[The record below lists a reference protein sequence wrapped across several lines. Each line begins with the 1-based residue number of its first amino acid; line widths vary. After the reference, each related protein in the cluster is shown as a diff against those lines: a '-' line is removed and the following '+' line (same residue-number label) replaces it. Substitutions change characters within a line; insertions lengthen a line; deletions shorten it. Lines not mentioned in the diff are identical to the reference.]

1 MGFKSNEIVTKIS
14 VSNMELSLKFYTSIL
29 GFEMDDD
36 YTINVGKNFG
46 EDSYV
51 QLRLPGQSGGAVVL
65 GLFKDLD
72 RPFNPKPQLGTV
84 PSFIVAD
91 IEETLAYLRSKKVK
105 IDNGLDDPII
115 TNTSDKG
122 YEDRFFF
129 FRDPDNN
136 SLVVRENM
144 NR

>member
-1 MGFKSNEIVTKIS
+1 MGFKTNELVTKVS
-14 VSNMELSLKFYTSIL
+14 VSNMELSLTFYTSIL
-29 GFEMDDD
+29 GFEIDDN

-46 EDSYV
+46 QNSYV
-51 QLRLPGQSGGAVVL
+51 QLYLRVKDSGALLL

-72 RPFNPKPQLGTV
+72 RPLNPKPEVGTV
-84 PSFIVAD
+84 PSFIVTD
-91 IEETLAYLRSKKVK
+91 IDETLSYFKSKKVK
-105 IDNGLDDPII
+105 IDNNLDPII

-136 SLVVRENM
+136 SLVIRENM

>member
-1 MGFKSNEIVTKIS
+1 MGFTSNEIVTKIS
-14 VSNMELSLKFYTSIL
+14 VSNMELSIKFYTSIL

-36 YTINVGKNFG
+36 YTINAGNNFG
-46 EDSYV
+46 QDSYV
-51 QLRLPGQSGGAVVL
+51 QLRQQTNSSGEIVL

-72 RPFNPKPQLGTV
+72 RPLNPKPEVGTV

-91 IEETLAYLRSKKVK
+91 IEETLAYLQSKNVK
-105 IDNGLDDPII
+105 IDNDSDPII

-122 YEDRFFF
+122 FEDKFFF